1 MTCGIV
7 LASKSQIRSLLLEKV
22 GIEFNTVDPAIDEK
36 EVKLSKALDNTLRLY
51 NVYNF
56 PNPFTNNTQ
65 FCFEVSNNVRLK
77 IDIYSLG
84 GRKVWSY
91 LNENINSG
99 YHSIEWN
106 GKDFFNGEIA
116 NGVYLYKVE
125 AFGNNYKASYI
136 GKCAK
141 YQ

>member
-1 MTCGIV
+1 M
-7 LASKSQIRSLLLEKV
+7 KLLR
-22 GIEFNTVDPAIDEK
+22 
-36 EVKLSKALDNTLRLY
+36 ALDNTLRLY

-56 PNPFTNNTQ
+56 PNPFSNNTQ
-65 FCFEVSNNVRLK
+65 FCFEVTNNVKLK
-77 IDIYSLG
+77 IDVYSLG

-91 LNENINSG
+91 SNENINSG

-106 GKDFFNGEIA
+106 GKGFFNGEIA
-116 NGVYLYKVE
+116 NGVYLYKIE
-125 AFGNNYKASYI
+125 AFGNNSKISYI

>member
-1 MTCGIV
+1 M
-7 LASKSQIRSLLLEKV
+7 
-22 GIEFNTVDPAIDEK
+22 
-36 EVKLSKALDNTLRLY
+36 KLSRASDNTLRLY

-56 PNPFTNNTQ
+56 PNPFSNNTQ
-65 FCFEVSNNVRLK
+65 FCFEVTNNVRLK

-106 GKDFFNGEIA
+106 GKNFFNSEIA
-116 NGVYLYKVE
+116 NGVYLYKIE
-125 AFGNNYKASYI
+125 AFGNNSKTSYI

-141 YQ
+141 Y